1 MEDFYVLIRQVH
13 IGAVILSGSL
23 FLLRAIGHNLTGASW
38 PMALPL
44 RILVW
49 IVDTTLL
56 TAALMLMTI
65 VQQFPFVD
73 SWLTM
78 KVILLVVYIML
89 GWWALR
95 AERKSTRFWS
105 MVAALAV
112 FGFIITVARAHN
124 PLGFLAMI

>member
-1 MEDFYVLIRQVH
+1 MEEYYLLIRHVH
-13 IGAVILSGSL
+13 IGSVIASGSL
-23 FLLRAIGHNLTGASW
+23 FLLRALGHNLLGAGW

-44 RILVW
+44 RIIVW
-49 IVDTTLL
+49 TVDTVLL

-78 KVILLVVYIML
+78 KVLLLVAYIML
-89 GWWALR
+89 GWWAFR
-95 AERKSTRFWS
+95 AERKSTRLWS
-105 MVAALAV
+105 MGAAALA

-124 PLGFLAMI
+124 PLGIFSSI